1 MILFQRLEERNILAA
16 ADSTHILAYAKRRNT
31 VIKREEVF

>member
-1 MILFQRLEERNILAA
+1 MVLFQKLGGKKILAA
-16 ADSTHILAYAKRRNT
+16 ADSPHILAYAKRRNT